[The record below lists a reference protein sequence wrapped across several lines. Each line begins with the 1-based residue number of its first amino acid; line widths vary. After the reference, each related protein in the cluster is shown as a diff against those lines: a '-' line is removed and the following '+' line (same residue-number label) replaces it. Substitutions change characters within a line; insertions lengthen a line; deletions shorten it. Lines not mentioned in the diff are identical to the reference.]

1 MKFSLGKP
9 RGRSSR
15 CRTLV
20 IDAVIKAKNT
30 ATWQFIDHAEYLLTT
45 AGHALNNQELGD
57 INGLFQNNFDNTV
70 RAALDGTLTL
80 PAKNLDRLQCD
91 IALAYGLR
99 NYGAHNTGTAS
110 TVYSR
115 FSEVEHPVNTGI
127 YARR

>member
-1 MKFSLGKP
+1 M
-9 RGRSSR
+9 
-15 CRTLV
+15 
-20 IDAVIKAKNT
+20 
-30 ATWQFIDHAEYLLTT
+30 
-45 AGHALNNQELGD
+45 NNQELGD
-57 INGLFQNNFDNTV
+57 INGLFQNNFDDTV

-115 FSEVEHPVNTGI
+115 FSEVEQTLFRVLFAAI
-127 YARR
+127 EFL